1 MLKSLQTFLIRNNFY
16 INAKKYKQD
25 KRNETKFHMT
35 TGSFIEQY
43 YATSVKLKIPENLY
57 FATFCQNS
65 TQTTKLKSNQTLFDR
80 TDSNLTAFFY
90 QKMLMYFNHLQNH
103 NFTVLWQK

>member
-1 MLKSLQTFLIRNNFY
+1 
-16 INAKKYKQD
+16 
-25 KRNETKFHMT
+25 MT
-35 TGSFIEQY
+35 TDSFNEQY

-57 FATFCQNS
+57 FSTFCQNS

-90 QKMLMYFNHLQNH
+90 QKILMYFNHFQNH
-103 NFTVLWQK
+103 NFTVMPKVKPNNGDETKSDISHATYSNLTSYLFYQKC